1 VLFVPI
7 VVAVAFAA
15 FAWPAARLAPRDLP
29 VGVAGPAQAAQ
40 AIERQLTEEHAG
52 AFAVHRYADE
62 AAARAAI
69 EDREVYGAIVATP
82 SGPTVLTASAAS
94 PLVAQLLQQ
103 AATTPGGAAAGQA
116 APARVIDVVPADRDD
131 PRGAGL
137 AASLFPMLLAGVLM
151 GVAVSLLSRP
161 GWVQL
166 AALVTGAV
174 LTGLAAVGIAQGW
187 LGILGGSW
195 LVNAGV
201 LSLTMLAI
209 GSTVAGLTALIGRA
223 GLPLGAL
230 LMVLVGNPFS
240 GIATAPELLPQP
252 AGQIGQL
259 MPPGAGGNLLRSVAF
274 FDGAGGGGHLTV
286 LLVWAGLGL
295 TAIMV
300 GALKNRRKVAPPAPV
315 PVANRE
321 VNLHAS

>member
-1 VLFVPI
+1 
-7 VVAVAFAA
+7 
-15 FAWPAARLAPRDLP
+15 
-29 VGVAGPAQAAQ
+29 
-40 AIERQLTEEHAG
+40 
-52 AFAVHRYADE
+52 
-62 AAARAAI
+62 
-69 EDREVYGAIVATP
+69 
-82 SGPTVLTASAAS
+82 
-94 PLVAQLLQQ
+94 
-103 AATTPGGAAAGQA
+103 
-116 APARVIDVVPADRDD
+116 
-131 PRGAGL
+131 
-137 AASLFPMLLAGVLM
+137 
-151 GVAVSLLSRP
+151 
-161 GWVQL
+161 
-166 AALVTGAV
+166 V